1 MEINKK
7 DLISLVQQTKIFTSP
22 KIELEQ
28 YCTDA
33 NSAVDIIY
41 FAGVEFNDIKN
52 RLIFDLGAGTGR
64 LSISCAYLQAKY
76 VLSIDIDFDAIKILK
91 GNVKDLDLEAVILPI
106 CADINRFEISAQ
118 LFPKELNIT
127 TIMNPPFGVQKK
139 TADRFF
145 LQKAFAFSDVVYSIH
160 LANEKVHN
168 FISKFVSSKN
178 WSINYVLPF
187 NLVLERSFPFHTKKT
202 KKVAVNVYRFIKN

>member
-1 MEINKK
+1 M
-7 DLISLVQQTKIFTSP
+7 
-22 KIELEQ
+22 
-28 YCTDA
+28 
-33 NSAVDIIY
+33 
-41 FAGVEFNDIKN
+41 
-52 RLIFDLGAGTGR
+52 
-64 LSISCAYLQAKY
+64 
-76 VLSIDIDFDAIKILK
+76 
-91 GNVKDLDLEAVILPI
+91 DLEAVILPV

>member
-1 MEINKK
+1 M
-7 DLISLVQQTKIFTSP
+7 
-22 KIELEQ
+22 
-28 YCTDA
+28 
-33 NSAVDIIY
+33 
-41 FAGVEFNDIKN
+41 
-52 RLIFDLGAGTGR
+52 
-64 LSISCAYLQAKY
+64 
-76 VLSIDIDFDAIKILK
+76 DAIKVLK
-91 GNVKDLDLEAVILPI
+91 GNVKDLDLEAVILPV

-118 LFPKELNIT
+118 IFPKELNIT

-178 WSINYVLPF
+178 WNINYILPF

-202 KKVAVNVYRFIKN
+202 KKVAVNVYRFIKNKKNKKI

>member
-1 MEINKK
+1 M
-7 DLISLVQQTKIFTSP
+7 
-22 KIELEQ
+22 
-28 YCTDA
+28 
-33 NSAVDIIY
+33 
-41 FAGVEFNDIKN
+41 
-52 RLIFDLGAGTGR
+52 
-64 LSISCAYLQAKY
+64 
-76 VLSIDIDFDAIKILK
+76 DAISVLK
-91 GNVKDLDLEAVILPI
+91 RNVRNLDLDAVIIPV
-106 CADINRFEISAQ
+106 CADINRFEISTQ
-118 LFPKELNIT
+118 LLSKELKIT

-178 WSINYVLPF
+178 WTVNYVLPF